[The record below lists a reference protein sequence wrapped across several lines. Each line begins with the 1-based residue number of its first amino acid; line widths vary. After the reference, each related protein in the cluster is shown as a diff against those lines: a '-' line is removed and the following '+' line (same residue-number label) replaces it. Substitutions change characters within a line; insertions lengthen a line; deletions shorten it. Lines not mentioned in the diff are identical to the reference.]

1 MTDKEKELRRLVA
14 ISSDLG
20 QIIDSIDDVKDHF
33 KDNASSNE
41 CYVSDKL
48 GNASYEV
55 EIAYCRVQEM
65 IDEIKLDI
73 EEERELKANGKNH

>member
-1 MTDKEKELRRLVA
+1 MTDKEKELRRL
-14 ISSDLG
+14 ISISTDIG
-20 QIIDSIDDVKDHF
+20 QIIDSIEDVKDNF

-55 EIAYCRVQEM
+55 GIASCRVQEM

-73 EEERELKANGKNH
+73 EEERKG